1 MNEVISEPCV
11 CDDNSLA
18 WGWCAERGR
27 GLETVGGLSLPAK
40 SSSGPV
46 RAALPY
52 VVRRTRIF
60 VCYLVNAGNLKSG
73 GKLYTS
79 QI

>member
-1 MNEVISEPCV
+1 MS
-11 CDDNSLA
+11 DDKSLA
-18 WGWCAERGR
+18 WGWCCDECAERGR
-27 GLETVGGLSLPAK
+27 GLETVGGTSLPAK

-52 VVRRTRIF
+52 VVRKTRIF

-73 GKLYTS
+73 GRLCRS
-79 QI
+79 